1 MASMEYLFL
10 AVNIKGDIDECRSGV
25 VHLLLV
31 QIALSA
37 AAAVEAS
44 CISVRLRGGRA

>member
-1 MASMEYLFL
+1 MS
-10 AVNIKGDIDECRSGV
+10 SV

-37 AAAVEAS
+37 AAAAAEAS

>member
-1 MASMEYLFL
+1 MHGFYGVIVSCG
-10 AVNIKGDIDECRSGV
+10 KQDECRSGGV

-37 AAAVEAS
+37 AAEVS
-44 CISVRLRGGRA
+44 CISVRLRGGGRA